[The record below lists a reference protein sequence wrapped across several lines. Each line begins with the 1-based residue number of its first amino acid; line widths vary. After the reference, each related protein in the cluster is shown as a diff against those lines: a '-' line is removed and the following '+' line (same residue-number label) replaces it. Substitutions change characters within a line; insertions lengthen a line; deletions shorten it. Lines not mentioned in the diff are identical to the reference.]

1 MTKIRYFLLLA
12 LLLSLYGCNKEE
24 ENPKS
29 DFNIITD
36 DLHKS
41 FKFETPPQRVITLAP
56 NLTEMIF
63 KLNVEDK
70 LIGNTKYCNYP
81 DSAKRITKVG
91 DLLTVDLE
99 KIVSL
104 NPDLIFIT
112 VEGNSKSDYQK
123 LLDLGMK
130 VFVSNPRNYSGIKKT
145 LSDMAKIFHK
155 EKLADSLINNWNLRL
170 AEIKKTHNMIEAKKV
185 LFLISKNPLFTVGGN
200 SFINQILTFSGLE
213 NISADSKVNYPI
225 FNREEIVKRNPD
237 YILLYKTNKNDINKL
252 LELYPEWNT
261 ISAVVNKRVFFI
273 DADLYSRPGP
283 RFVNAVEEL
292 NSLVLKR

>member
-41 FKFETPPQRVITLAP
+41 FKFETPPQRVISLAP